1 MKRWLPDT
9 VFTRLFG
16 LTLGAVLVSHLI
28 IALLLFGFADHRGP
42 PPGAWPPPH
51 EMIKPGHPP
60 PPPPR
65 MAQLG
70 LPPLFWLGLA
80 VQFLAVAA
88 AVWFGARL
96 MARPIQDLAEAASRL
111 GRNVNAP
118 PVVETGPD
126 EARAAAR
133 VFNRM
138 QERIHAQINERSCF
152 LAAVSHD
159 LRTPLT
165 RIKLRIEQPLDDKI
179 REKLRGD
186 VAEMAAM
193 LDATLDYLRGA
204 NRSEAWRRLDV
215 QALVEAMAEDAR
227 ENGHAVNVSGQ
238 AKPLMAQPNT
248 LRRCIDNLIENAV
261 RFGDQAD
268 ISLIETLDCLVIEI
282 RDNGPGIPENR
293 MASVFEPFVRLED
306 SRNRNTGGFGLGL
319 AIARDVARAHGGELV
334 LQNLPEGGLLAKLTL
349 PRQP

>member
-16 LTLGAVLVSHLI
+16 LTLGAVLVSHLV
-28 IALLLFGFADHRGP
+28 IALLLFGFADHREP

-51 EMIKPGHPP
+51 EMTAPGHPP
-60 PPPPR
+60 PPPR
-65 MAQLG
+65 MTHLG
-70 LPPLFWLGLA
+70 LPPMFWLGMA
-80 VQFLAVAA
+80 VQFIAVAA

-96 MARPIQDLAEAASRL
+96 MARPIQGLAEAASRMAQ
-111 GRNVNAP
+111 NVNAS

-133 VFNRM
+133 VFNHMR
-138 QERIHAQINERSCF
+138 ERIHAQINERSRF

-165 RIKLRIEQPLDDKI
+165 RIKLRIEQTLDDKT

-186 VAEMAAM
+186 VAEMTAM

-204 NRSEAWRRLDV
+204 NRGETWRRLDV

-227 ENGHAVNVSGQ
+227 ENGHAVRVSGQ
-238 AKPLMAQPNT
+238 ARPLMAQPSA

-268 ISLIETLDCLVIEI
+268 ISLMEMPACLVIEI

-306 SRNRNTGGFGLGL
+306 SRNRNTGGVGLGL
-319 AIARDVARAHGGELV
+319 AIARDVARDHGGELV
-334 LQNLPEGGLLAKLTL
+334 LRNLPEGGLLAKLTL

>member
-16 LTLGAVLVSHLI
+16 LTLGAVLVSHLV

-51 EMIKPGHPP
+51 EMFKPGYPP
-60 PPPPR
+60 PPPH

-70 LPPLFWLGLA
+70 LPPMFWLGLA

-133 VFNRM
+133 VFNHM
-138 QERIHAQINERSCF
+138 QERIHAQINERSRF

-179 REKLRGD
+179 REKSRGD

-238 AKPLMAQPNT
+238 ARPLMAQPNT

-261 RFGDQAD
+261 RFGEQAD
-268 ISLIETLDCLVIEI
+268 ISLIETPDCLVIEI
-282 RDNGPGIPENR
+282 LDNGPGIPENR

-306 SRNRNTGGFGLGL
+306 SRNRNTGGVGLGL
-319 AIARDVARAHGGELV
+319 ATARDVARAHGGELV